1 MLQVYSVSMETERFI
16 ILLKVHKLRKRRID
30 LSVCSNLADGILT
43 VTLKGG
49 MPQKYTG
56 RKSLAK
62 IFSDH

>member
-1 MLQVYSVSMETERFI
+1 MLLSMETERFI
-16 ILLKVHKLRKRRID
+16 ILLKIHKLRKKID
-30 LSVCSNLADGILT
+30 LSFFSNLADGILT

-62 IFSDH
+62 IFSN